1 LEKLYTIFAIYKF
14 ILYTT
19 LNYNQTMISKELLKG
34 SLKSIVLKLLS
45 ENDRMYG
52 YEITQKVE
60 EITNGQVKLTFG
72 ALYPIL
78 HKLETDGAVHT
89 ESEVY
94 NNRTRIYYKLT
105 KTGKSMAK
113 EKIKELQ
120 EYIEMMGTLINPGY
134 SYKVCRS

>member
-1 LEKLYTIFAIYKF
+1 
-14 ILYTT
+14 
-19 LNYNQTMISKELLKG
+19 MISKELLKG

-78 HKLETDGAVHT
+78 HKLETDGAVNT
-89 ESEVY
+89 ESEIF

-105 KTGKSMAK
+105 KTGKSMAQ

-120 EYIEMMGTLINPGY
+120 EYIEMMGALINPGY
-134 SYKVCRS
+134 SLKVCRV

>member
-1 LEKLYTIFAIYKF
+1 
-14 ILYTT
+14 
-19 LNYNQTMISKELLKG
+19 MISKELLKG
-34 SLKSIVLKLLS
+34 SLKSIVLKLLT

-78 HKLETDGAVHT
+78 HKLETDGAVQT
-89 ESEVY
+89 ESEVF

-120 EYIEMMGTLINPGY
+120 EFIEMMGTLINPGY
-134 SYKVCRS
+134 SFEVCRS